1 MRRLPWGIAGPFAR
15 GAVGFSRRVCLMA
28 NKIGDL
34 EDRIAHFIQ
43 ESLHELD
50 SIRSEESERLE
61 QTRKRFREL
70 TQKDR
75 KSTV

>member
-1 MRRLPWGIAGPFAR
+1 
-15 GAVGFSRRVCLMA
+15 MA

-34 EDRIAHFIQ
+34 EDRIVHFIQ

-70 TQKDR
+70 T
-75 KSTV
+75 

>member
-1 MRRLPWGIAGPFAR
+1 
-15 GAVGFSRRVCLMA
+15 MA

-61 QTRKRFREL
+61 QARKRFREL
-70 TQKDR
+70 TQDLR
-75 KSTV
+75 DLTTHRPLYVARHLGHP

>member
-1 MRRLPWGIAGPFAR
+1 
-15 GAVGFSRRVCLMA
+15 MA

-61 QTRKRFREL
+61 QARKRFREL
-70 TQKDR
+70 TQDLR
-75 KSTV
+75 EIGRAHV